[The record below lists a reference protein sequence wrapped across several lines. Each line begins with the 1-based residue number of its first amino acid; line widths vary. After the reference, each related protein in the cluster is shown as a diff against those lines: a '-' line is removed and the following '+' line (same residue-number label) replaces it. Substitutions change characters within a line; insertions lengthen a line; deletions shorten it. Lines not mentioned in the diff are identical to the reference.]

1 MLDPQQQVT
10 RCANVALCVEHKEC
24 GSLLT
29 LQGHFRIYHGDK
41 MRVLAARPVV
51 VVRSVVG
58 RVCWFQCVA
67 NGLVPYIRCQAVKS
81 VLRLCGLRTRHD
93 VQ

>member
-10 RCANVALCVEHKEC
+10 KCANVALCIEHKKC

-41 MRVLAARPVV
+41 MRVLAASAGSNVWPMALYRTYGVM
-51 VVRSVVG
+51 
-58 RVCWFQCVA
+58 
-67 NGLVPYIRCQAVKS
+67 QAVKS